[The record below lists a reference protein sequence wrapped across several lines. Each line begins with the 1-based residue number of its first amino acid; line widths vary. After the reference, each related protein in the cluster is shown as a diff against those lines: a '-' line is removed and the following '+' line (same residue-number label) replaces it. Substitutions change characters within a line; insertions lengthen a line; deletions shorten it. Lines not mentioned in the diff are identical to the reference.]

1 MTNLQM
7 RLKLFSKVSIS
18 NGARSWRL
26 SGPALG
32 RQSPP
37 WRRSWSSP
45 RGKPFWGWIRPCEA
59 TRILCISRGLSQAN
73 VELAE
78 ERGLKPVFSFIVERT
93 ASLMQKWP
101 ILEPK
106 IMSILR
112 TRLWLALELLR
123 RGEHLTGNSNPITV
137 VDHAIE
143 EESDLDLISLR
154 HRIVK
159 LLEGSDCAYVS
170 VEIGQGRMNTGPEK
184 NTRIWAQHASTL
196 PALPG
201 TIIAPWDPSK
211 STGIF

>member
-1 MTNLQM
+1 MLPDKLADEVKTILQGFNIQCRETCARKTEPPGGDDLGPRREESPSGDGSALV
-7 RLKLFSKVSIS
+7 RLPEYFV
-18 NGARSWRL
+18 
-26 SGPALG
+26 
-32 RQSPP
+32 
-37 WRRSWSSP
+37 
-45 RGKPFWGWIRPCEA
+45 
-59 TRILCISRGLSQAN
+59 SRGLSQAN

-93 ASLMQKWP
+93 ASLLQKWP

-137 VDHAIE
+137 VITIE
-143 EESDLDLISLR
+143 EESDLDLISVR
-154 HRIVK
+154 DRIVK
-159 LLEGSDCAYVS
+159 LLEGSDYAYVS
-170 VEIGQGRMNTGPEK
+170 VEIGQGTMNTGPEK

>member
-1 MTNLQM
+1 MPRDL
-7 RLKLFSKVSIS
+7 
-18 NGARSWRL
+18 RSEDRA
-26 SGPALG
+26 P
-32 RQSPP
+32 R

-59 TRILCISRGLSQAN
+59 TRILCISRELSQAN

-93 ASLMQKWP
+93 ASLLQKWP

-123 RGEHLTGNSNPITV
+123 RGEHLTGNSNPIMV
-137 VDHAIE
+137 VITIE
-143 EESDLDLISLR
+143 EESDLDLISVR
-154 HRIVK
+154 DRIVK
-159 LLEGSDCAYVS
+159 LLEGSDYAYVS
-170 VEIGQGRMNTGPEK
+170 VEIGQGTMNTGPEK

>member
-1 MTNLQM
+1 MTNLQT
-7 RLKLFSKVSIS
+7 RLKLFYKVSIS

-78 ERGLKPVFSFIVERT
+78 ESGLKPVFSFIVERT
-93 ASLMQKWP
+93 ASLLPKWL

-137 VDHAIE
+137 VITR
-143 EESDLDLISLR
+143 LKRNQIWIWFR
-154 HRIVK
+154 W
-159 LLEGSDCAYVS
+159 G
-170 VEIGQGRMNTGPEK
+170 IGL
-184 NTRIWAQHASTL
+184 WS
-196 PALPG
+196 
-201 TIIAPWDPSK
+201 
-211 STGIF
+211 F